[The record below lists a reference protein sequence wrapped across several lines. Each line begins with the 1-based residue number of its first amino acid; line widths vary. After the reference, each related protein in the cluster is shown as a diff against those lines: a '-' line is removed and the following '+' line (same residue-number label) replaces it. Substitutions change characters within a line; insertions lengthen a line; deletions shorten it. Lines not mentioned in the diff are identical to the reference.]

1 MQVKIYIAAAAGK
14 PLQDPA
20 HYILDIMMYATNE
33 GAFVSTEED
42 FKANFI
48 GYFDTSWIK
57 KHSLV

>member
-48 GYFDTSWIK
+48 GYFDTS
-57 KHSLV
+57 